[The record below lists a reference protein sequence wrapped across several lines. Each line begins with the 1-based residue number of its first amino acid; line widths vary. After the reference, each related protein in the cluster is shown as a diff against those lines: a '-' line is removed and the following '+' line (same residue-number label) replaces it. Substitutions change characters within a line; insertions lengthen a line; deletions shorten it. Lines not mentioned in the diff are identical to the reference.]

1 MGGKERR
8 RAWGKGHWK
17 RRGGGRGGKE
27 GGVDMYSSQ
36 FLGEITDCWVLPS
49 GQEYAHIKY
58 ADGDEEDVSLTKVR
72 KGGREGGREGG

>member
-1 MGGKERR
+1 
-8 RAWGKGHWK
+8 
-17 RRGGGRGGKE
+17 
-27 GGVDMYSSQ
+27 MYSSQ
-36 FLGEITDCWVLPS
+36 SLGKITDCWVLPS